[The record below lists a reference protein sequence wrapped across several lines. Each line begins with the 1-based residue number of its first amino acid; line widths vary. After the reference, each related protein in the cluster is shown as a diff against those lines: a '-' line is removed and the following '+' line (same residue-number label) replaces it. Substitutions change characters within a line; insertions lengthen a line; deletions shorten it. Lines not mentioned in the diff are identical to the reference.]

1 MNTDNQRNEKGRF
14 VAGNKGGG
22 RRKVP
27 DEVKKMFLA
36 ATPDATR
43 LLIETMNNEDAPLK
57 IRIDCANT
65 VIERVYGKAA
75 QPLTTADEAESLKV
89 LIEIEGAKSGAKS

>member
-43 LLIETMNNEDAPLK
+43 LLIDTMNNEDAPLK
-57 IRIDCANT
+57 IRVDCANT

-75 QPLTTADEAESLKV
+75 QPLVAAEDTDGLKIRV
-89 LIEIEGAKSGAKS
+89 EIIGES